1 MLDFFRKPIFSD
13 FRFIFGVYA
22 VAALYVSL
30 TTVFRNGSN
39 NYSIFYYSL
48 EHLINGQSLYNT
60 YPAQYGDHYHYAPSF
75 AGIFSPIFALPYN
88 LGLFLWHFLFTGI
101 WVYAI
106 WQMPFTRRQKVLA
119 YWFVLQELYTS
130 IGNSQTNP
138 LIAAIPLF
146 AFLAFE
152 RKAPFWAAFFIM
164 FGFSVK
170 IYSLVGAAMFLL
182 YPQKGRFLGYLVL
195 WGVLLALPGLLFTSP
210 EKLVWQYDLW
220 VKQLLIKSDH
230 DKWANNSIHILT
242 HRFIS
247 PDVPTPVIIGL
258 GITLFCT
265 VYARY
270 KRFAETHYKMLLLAS
285 VLIFQVI
292 FNPASE
298 SPTYIIA
305 VTGVMIWWFY
315 GPKTALDRALLIT
328 CFALTI
334 LSPTDIFPPYLR
346 QEIFRPY
353 GIKAIPCVLIWFRI
367 LHLMLLPPVLITHS
381 QPTDDQTIT
390 S

>member
-22 VAALYVSL
+22 AAALYASL
-30 TTVFRNGSN
+30 TTVFKDGSN

-48 EHLINGQSLYNT
+48 EHLIKGQSLYNT

-75 AGIFSPIFALPYN
+75 AGLFSPIFALPYN
-88 LGLFLWHFLFTGI
+88 AGLFLWHFLFTAI

-106 WQMPFTRRQKVLA
+106 WRMPLTRQQKVFA
-119 YWFVLQELYTS
+119 YWFALQELYTAIS
-130 IGNSQTNP
+130 NSQTNP

-164 FGFSVK
+164 LGFSIK
-170 IYSLVGAAMFLL
+170 IYSVVGAALFLL
-182 YPQKGRFLGYLVL
+182 YPQKGRFLLYLVL

-210 EKLVWQYDLW
+210 EKLLWQYDLW

-230 DKWANNSIHILT
+230 DKWANTSIHILIS
-242 HRFIS
+242 RFIS
-247 PDVPTPVIIGL
+247 PDIPTPAVIGV
-258 GITLFCT
+258 GVALFCT
-265 VYARY
+265 VYVRY
-270 KRFAETHYKMLLLAS
+270 KRFAETQYRMLLLAS
-285 VLIFQVI
+285 VLIFQTI
-292 FNPASE
+292 FNPAGE
-298 SPTYIIA
+298 SPAYIIA
-305 VTGVMIWWFY
+305 VTGVLLWWFY
-315 GPKTALDRALLIT
+315 GPQTPLDRALLIA
-328 CFALTI
+328 CFVLTI

-367 LHLMLLPPVLITHS
+367 LQLMLVPLNPHS
-381 QPTDDQTIT
+381 NPKLAAAP
-390 S
+390 